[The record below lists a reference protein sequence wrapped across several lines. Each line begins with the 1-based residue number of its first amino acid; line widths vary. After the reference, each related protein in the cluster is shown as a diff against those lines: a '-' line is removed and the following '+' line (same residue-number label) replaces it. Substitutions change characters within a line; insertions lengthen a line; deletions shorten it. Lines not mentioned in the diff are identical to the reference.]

1 MAEEVKVFISEYDDM
16 WLYIPENFFLG
27 SDAYYELK
35 DYPDIV
41 YKGKIMYLN
50 KYSTDLVPQEYPID
64 VDATGEFILNDGIYY
79 VGIKKEEEI
88 AVDDIN
94 FNIVG
99 GC

>member
-27 SDAYYELK
+27 SDAYYELE

-64 VDATGEFILNDGIYY
+64 VDVTGEFILNDGICY
-79 VGIKKEEEI
+79 VGIKKEEKI
-88 AVDDIN
+88 AVDDIK

>member
-50 KYSTDLVPQEYPID
+50 K
-64 VDATGEFILNDGIYY
+64 
-79 VGIKKEEEI
+79 
-88 AVDDIN
+88 
-94 FNIVG
+94 
-99 GC
+99 